1 MTVAA
6 SGAGPTG
13 GGSRLRKYW
22 QTRNIVRLLRI
33 VGGEMREMSPH
44 QPPAGNVEGSG
55 FESLFARERAP
66 MLRLAVLMVGS
77 AESAEDVVQEAFTA
91 VSERWDELERPGGYL
106 RTTVVNGC
114 RMVLRRR
121 EVEHRHQ
128 GALSGPAESALPTH
142 LVELREALAALS
154 ERQRV
159 AVVMRYFADGSDA
172 EIAELLAC
180 RRSTVRSLIRRGLS
194 SMRKELA

>member
-1 MTVAA
+1 
-6 SGAGPTG
+6 
-13 GGSRLRKYW
+13 
-22 QTRNIVRLLRI
+22 
-33 VGGEMREMSPH
+33 MSPH
-44 QPPAGNVEGSG
+44 QPPVGNVEGSG
-55 FESLFARERAP
+55 FEGLFASERAP

-77 AESAEDVVQEAFTA
+77 AESAEDVVQDAFTS

-106 RTTVVNGC
+106 RATVVNGC

-121 EVEHRHQ
+121 EVEHRHE
-128 GALSGPAESALPTH
+128 GALSGPVVSALPTH
-142 LVELREALAALS
+142 LVELREALTALS